1 MFAEPNLENLCAFLS
16 IAVKV
21 LIGLAAATTQVLPEP
36 KPGSK
41 KIDSTLKHLIYI
53 Y

>member
-21 LIGLAAATTQVLPEP
+21 VVRLAA
-36 KPGSK
+36 
-41 KIDSTLKHLIYI
+41 STARFFLNQSPDQ
-53 Y
+53 